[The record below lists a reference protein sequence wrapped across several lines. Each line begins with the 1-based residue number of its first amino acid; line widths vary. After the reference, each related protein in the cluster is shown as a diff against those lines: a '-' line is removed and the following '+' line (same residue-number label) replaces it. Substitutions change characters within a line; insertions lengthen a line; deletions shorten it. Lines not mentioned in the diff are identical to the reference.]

1 LAILEG
7 HSGMVVNVSF
17 SADAHQLASGS
28 YDGTVRVWDVTRGT
42 CLHTLRSDRRY
53 ERADIT
59 ELTGITE
66 AQRGILLALGAVD
79 NANAG

>member
-1 LAILEG
+1 
-7 HSGMVVNVSF
+7 
-17 SADAHQLASGS
+17 
-28 YDGTVRVWDVTRGT
+28 VWNVTRGT

-59 ELTGITE
+59 GLTGINE

-79 NANAG
+79 NADAR